1 MESRSH
7 GVARALVACPAA
19 LGSGGLGTAA
29 AEFAAGLEANG
40 VRSAYVGLQETGA
53 AGGLVNRRSVRRL
66 FGAGP
71 GRRLGARAV
80 RRAVPADGW
89 DLLYAVPGALPLGG
103 GGGIRVIH
111 QATRHPALE
120 RAALRRGERETGGR
134 GDMSAAELRR
144 RLRELER
151 ADLVHV
157 TSRAVLE
164 ELAEAGLPRER
175 LVHSYLGV
183 DLDRFRPGPKHERL
197 TIAFVGPLSLR
208 KGVDAVAELAA
219 RLGPGAAVEV
229 VGGPT
234 CPWSRR
240 LGERASFVRRDSV
253 PETLAAAHCL
263 VLPSRSDG
271 FSYAVLEALASGAVP
286 IVTPEVGA
294 AELVR
299 RLDPRLVI
307 DFDGFAEATAALL
320 PTLDFE
326 RLGAEARALAEQFD
340 RRRTGPAAAA
350 AVLEAAARL
359 GSR

>member
-1 MESRSH
+1 MESRSN
-7 GVARALVACPAA
+7 GVSRAVVACPAA
-19 LGSGGLGTAA
+19 LGAGGLGTAA
-29 AEFAAGLEANG
+29 AEFAAGLEAHG
-40 VRSAYVGLQETGA
+40 VSSTYVGLQATGA
-53 AGGLVNRRSVRRL
+53 AGRLVNHRPFRRL

-80 RRAVPADGW
+80 RRAVPAEGW
-89 DLLYAVPGALPLGG
+89 DLLYAVPGSLPPGRGG
-103 GGGIRVIH
+103 VRVIH

-120 RAALRRGERETGGR
+120 REALRRGERETGGR

-144 RLRELER
+144 RLAELRR

-157 TSRAVLE
+157 TSHAVRA
-164 ELAEAGLPRER
+164 ELAEAGFPEER

-183 DLDRFRPGPKHERL
+183 DLDHHRPGAKRARL

-208 KGVDAVAELAA
+208 KGVDAVAALAA
-219 RLGPGAAVEV
+219 RAGPEATVEV
-229 VGGPT
+229 VGGPI

-240 LGERASFVRRDSV
+240 IAEGAPFVPRDSV
-253 PETLAAAHCL
+253 AEMLAGAHCM

-299 RLDPRLVI
+299 RLDPRLVVERE
-307 DFDGFAEATAALL
+307 GFVEATLELL
-320 PTLDFE
+320 PRLDFQ
-326 RLGAEARALAEQFD
+326 RLGGEARALAEQLD

-350 AVLEAAARL
+350 AVLEAAERL
-359 GSR
+359 GPR